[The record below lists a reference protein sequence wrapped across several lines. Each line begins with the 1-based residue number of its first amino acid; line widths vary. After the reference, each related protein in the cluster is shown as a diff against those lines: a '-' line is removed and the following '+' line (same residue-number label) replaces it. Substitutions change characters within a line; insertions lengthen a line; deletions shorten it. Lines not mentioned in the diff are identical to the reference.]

1 MERYDG
7 KTRKDDIKKYVLI
20 GLIVVVVLAAWFLLK
35 HFFVTEDPEPDYT
48 VLYAGDYSLSESATE
63 YMESYIGEIVGD
75 LNGDGT
81 VLVDVIS
88 ISVNP
93 EDYSTSTTAFNYLA
107 IQMANED
114 VQLVFL
120 TDEPEEQ
127 LGFEGLSSN
136 YSGQDGYFA
145 ELPEELADEKYS
157 NRCRVDQ
164 TELFQNLGYTNV
176 PEIYAHVL
184 DGNHDQEEAMEY
196 AQSVIEAIVEGGIE
210 E

>member
-7 KTRKDDIKKYVLI
+7 KTRKDDIKKYTLI
-20 GLIVVVVLAAWFLLK
+20 GLAVVVVLVGFFLLQ
-35 HFFVTEDPEPDYT
+35 HFFGTKDPDPDYT
-48 VLYAGDYSLSESATE
+48 VLYAGDYSLSDSASE
-63 YMESYIGEIVGD
+63 YMAEYIGEIVGD

-93 EDYSTSTTAFNYLA
+93 EDYGTSTTMFQYLA

-120 TDEPEEQ
+120 TDEPEEA

-136 YSGQDGYFA
+136 YCGQDGYFA

-164 TELFQNLGYTNV
+164 TELFQNLGYSSV
-176 PEIYAHVL
+176 PEVYAHVL
-184 DGNHDQEEAMEY
+184 DGNHDEEEAMAF
-196 AQSVIEAIVEGGIE
+196 AQSVIEAIAADTAED
-210 E
+210 